1 MNAARRPHLSP
12 AGLLPGA
19 ALVVASYLFRLP
31 ALLNARS
38 TNSDAA
44 VVGLQA
50 LHVLRGEWS
59 PFLWGSGYQTSAD
72 AIVAAAFFA
81 VLGPTPLALMVS
93 ALSLHVLATLLVYA
107 TLRRRTSDVAAA
119 LLTLPMVVTTSS
131 LHSYAL
137 YPPRQASLTL
147 VVAAFCATDLAAR
160 RTTERS
166 ARLALAGAGALAT
179 LAVAADPYPMV
190 LLPLAGLFAA
200 LVAWDGEGARGRA
213 ARLASYAAGAL
224 VGAVP
229 FVVLRRLPGANP
241 GPLGLT
247 TSMIG
252 HHAELL
258 LRDCLPWAVGTKVY
272 YAHHVMDYAPWT
284 DVPSVVRAVQ
294 GLGAISLAVV
304 VLVALAVGPLSKRL
318 TWPERRL
325 GLVGG
330 LVYPLAISAFL
341 VSVMVMDHF
350 SMRYLAVL
358 ALLTPFAALPAC
370 TLLGTRR
377 FALLFA
383 PHLLATAIGGWVG
396 FGPFVRGVMPVS
408 EAPELA
414 DDFALEALLARR
426 GVRYAMADYWT
437 SYRLTL
443 LWQERV
449 IVVPTNPGEDR
460 YRPYREALERAPVY
474 AYVHDKGRSRESVE
488 EAERRARDGSAAV
501 EVAHAGG
508 HTVFVVTRSP
518 R

>member
-1 MNAARRPHLSP
+1 M
-12 AGLLPGA
+12 
-19 ALVVASYLFRLP
+19 ALVLASYLFRLP

-81 VLGPTPLALMVS
+81 VLGPTPFALMVS
-93 ALSLHVLATLLVYA
+93 ALSLHVLATLLVYG
-107 TLRRRTSDVAAA
+107 TLRRRTTDVAAA

-147 VVAAFCATDLAAR
+147 AVAAFCATDLAAR
-160 RTTERS
+160 RTSERA

-190 LLPLAGLFAA
+190 LLPLAALFAA
-200 LVAWDGEGARGRA
+200 LVAWDGAGAREQVE
-213 ARLASYAAGAL
+213 RLAAYAAGAL
-224 VGAVP
+224 VGAIP

-252 HHAELL
+252 HHVDLL
-258 LRDCLPWAVGTKVY
+258 LRECLPWAIGTKVY

-284 DVPSVVRAVQ
+284 DVPSVVRIVQ
-294 GLGAISLAVV
+294 VLGAASLAVV
-304 VLVALAVGPLSKRL
+304 VVVALAVGPFAKRL
-318 TWPERRL
+318 PWPARRL

-330 LVYPLAISAFL
+330 LVYPLAISAFV

-370 TLLGTRR
+370 ELLGVRR
-377 FALLFA
+377 FAVLFA

-396 FGPFVRGVMPVS
+396 YGPFVHGLVPVR

-414 DDFALEALLARR
+414 DDHALEALLASR
-426 GVRYAMADYWT
+426 GVHHATADYWA

-443 LWQERV
+443 LWAERV
-449 IVVPTNPGEDR
+449 IVVPSNPGEDR
-460 YRPYREALERAPVY
+460 YRPYREAFEHANVF

-488 EAERRARDGSAAV
+488 EAERRAREGAASV

-508 HTVFVVTRSP
+508 HTVFLVTRA